1 MILRLLSFS
10 DVPAARDERL
20 YFHLQVAAAR
30 LRAAADRR
38 CLDQAGVTTAQAA
51 ALAVIRDQPGV
62 SQRALASAMRQTE
75 PSITTLVRRLV
86 AAGLVDR
93 RVDPADG
100 RARTLAITGRGAAAL
115 ASADAAFAAINDH
128 VDAVLTDDEVR
139 LVAGA
144 LRRLAAPGVRL
155 AGEPPPAP

>member
-1 MILRLLSFS
+1 MILSLLSFS
-10 DVPAARDERL
+10 AVSAARGERL
-20 YFHLQVAAAR
+20 FFHLQVAAAR

-51 ALAVIRDQPGV
+51 ALAVIRDRPGI
-62 SQRALASAMRQTE
+62 SQRALAGALRQAE

-93 RVDPADG
+93 GVDPADG
-100 RARTLAITGRGAAAL
+100 RARALVITASGAAAL
-115 ASADAAFAAINDH
+115 ASADAAFAAVNDH
-128 VDAVLTDDEVR
+128 IDAVLTGEEVR

-144 LRRLAAPGVRL
+144 LRRLSAPESG
-155 AGEPPPAP
+155 PS

>member
-1 MILRLLSFS
+1 MILRLLSFP
-10 DVPAARDERL
+10 DVSAARDERL

-38 CLDQAGVTTAQAA
+38 CLEEAGVTTAQAA
-51 ALAVIRDQPGV
+51 ALAVIRDRPGV
-62 SQRALASAMRQTE
+62 SQRALASALRQTE

-100 RARTLAITGRGAAAL
+100 RARTLAITGPGAAAL

-128 VDAVLTDDEVR
+128 VDAVLTEDEVR
-139 LVAGA
+139 LVASA
-144 LRRLAAPGVRL
+144 LRRLATASVGL
-155 AGEPPPAP
+155 AGEHPPTS